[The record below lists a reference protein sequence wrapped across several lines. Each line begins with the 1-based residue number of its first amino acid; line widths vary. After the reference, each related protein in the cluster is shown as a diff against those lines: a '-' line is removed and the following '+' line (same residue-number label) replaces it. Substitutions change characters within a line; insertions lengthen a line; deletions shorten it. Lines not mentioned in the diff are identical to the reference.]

1 MDRPEYPRYTLL
13 NVSTAQSG
21 FQRMPRRILHIDMDA
36 FFASVEQV
44 HDPSLRGKP
53 VIVGGAFED
62 RRGVVST
69 ASYEA
74 RAFGVHSAMPLAE
87 AKRRCPHGIFLRG
100 NFDRYRE
107 ASQAVIEIL
116 RNVTPEIQVASI
128 DEAYL
133 DLTSSLRLFGGE
145 DTIAQYLKQEIHNA
159 TSLPCTIGIAANKL
173 VAKIASAHGKPNGYL
188 CIPTGEEAAFL
199 APLSINALPGIGTR
213 TQAPLKRHG
222 IHTAGELAAF
232 DPDVLLRAI
241 GPISTRLQR
250 MARGE
255 SNSAVRPHGMPKS
268 ISRETTFAEDRTD
281 WPGIE
286 STLISLAEKA
296 AHALRKQGLEARH
309 VTLKVRYTDFQTLT
323 FGHAL
328 ASPTTV
334 DRDFIRALNDLLPKA
349 RLRRAPI
356 RLIGLTLGT
365 LTSGQQQ
372 LALFDDANH
381 ENWNQV
387 LASVDAVRQRHGVS
401 ILKSAR
407 AIGREQKTKGRER

>member
-1 MDRPEYPRYTLL
+1 M
-13 NVSTAQSG
+13 A
-21 FQRMPRRILHIDMDA
+21 RRILHIDMDA

-53 VIVGGAFED
+53 VIVGGAIED

-74 RAFGVHSAMPLAE
+74 RVFGVHSAMPLAE
-87 AKRRCPHGIFLRG
+87 AKRRCPQGVFLRG
-100 NFDRYRE
+100 NFERYRE
-107 ASQAVIEIL
+107 ASQAVFEIL
-116 RNVTPEIQVASI
+116 RSVTPEIQVASI

-133 DLTSSLRLFGGE
+133 DLTSSLKLFGG
-145 DTIAQYLKQEIHNA
+145 DDAIAHYLKQQIHDA

-173 VAKIASAHGKPNGYL
+173 VAKIASAHGKPDGYL
-188 CIPTGEEAAFL
+188 CIPTGAEAAFL
-199 APLSINALPGIGTR
+199 APLPIGALPGIGAR
-213 TQAPLKRHG
+213 TQVPLKRQG
-222 IHTAGELAAF
+222 IHTAGQLAAF

-255 SNSAVRPHGMPKS
+255 STSAVRAHGMPKS
-268 ISRETTFAEDRTD
+268 MSRETTFAEDRTD

-286 STLISLAEKA
+286 STLISLTEKA
-296 AHALRKQGLEARH
+296 AHALRQQGLEAQH
-309 VTLKVRYTDFQTLT
+309 VTLKVRYADFQTLT
-323 FGHAL
+323 FGKSL

-334 DRDFIRALNDLLPKA
+334 DQDFIRALNELLPKA
-349 RLRRAPI
+349 KARHAPI

-372 LALFDDANH
+372 LTLFDDANH
-381 ENWNQV
+381 ESWNRV
-387 LASVDAVRQRHGVS
+387 LASVDTVRQRHGIS

-407 AIGREQKTKGRER
+407 AIGREKKTKGRER